1 MGHKIWIFDGFYIS
15 GQFGVWWNFKSK
27 KLIKAGYKN
36 KSIQSVIQRS
46 EATWGS
52 VMFMALGRYNGN
64 SGRRVLNMRRYRLQQ
79 SFAPC
84 NDSLAGFFFGI
95 WI

>member
-46 EATWGS
+46 EVTWGS
-52 VMFMALGRYNGN
+52 VMFMAFVTCNWN
-64 SGRRVLNMRRYRLQQ
+64 SVGKVLSILCYRLQQ
-79 SFAPC
+79 SFVPH
-84 NDSLAGFFFGI
+84 NDRLRGCFFNNLV
-95 WI
+95 